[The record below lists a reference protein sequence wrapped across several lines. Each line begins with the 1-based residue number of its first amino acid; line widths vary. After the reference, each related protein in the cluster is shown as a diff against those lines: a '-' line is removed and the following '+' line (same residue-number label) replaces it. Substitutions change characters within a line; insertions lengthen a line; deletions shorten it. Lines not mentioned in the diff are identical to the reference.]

1 MAQKHLQLHLPIARL
16 VYGSLYDFE
25 NDDTKRYGVT
35 LAIPKSTEPDWRL
48 TPWGMQIVD
57 FAKSV
62 FVNRETEMSAFSWKV
77 FDGDQNTPNKGGS
90 IPAKFPG
97 WAGHWIMKSTSM
109 VPTKVLT
116 TDGSRVI
123 PEKDVVKCGDYLEC
137 IAIFTRNFPPKN
149 DPKSY
154 TPGLYCFVSHAAF
167 SARGEEIQRTPMVD
181 VSNEQ
186 FGKQALP
193 AGAAPVTDVQG
204 VPIGM
209 HTQRGVDPVPTPAP
223 AAMPAPHTGI
233 LSAPPAPP
241 VVPTSAPAPAPVR
254 KMTGKATTT
263 YEAYIAAN
271 WTDEL
276 LIQHG
281 IMTIE

>member
-1 MAQKHLQLHLPIARL
+1 MAKRYLQVHLPVGRYI
-16 VYGSLYDFE
+16 YGSIYELETDK
-25 NDDTKRYGVT
+25 NGVKKYNFT

-62 FVNRETEMSAFSWKV
+62 FVNNEVEIPSFSWKI
-77 FDGDQNTPNKGGS
+77 FNGDQSTPNEGGS
-90 IPAKFPG
+90 IPKNLPG
-97 WAGHWIMKSTSM
+97 WAGNWILKSSSM
-109 VPTKVLT
+109 SPVKILT
-116 TDGSRVI
+116 ADGSRVI
-123 PEKDVVKCGDYLEC
+123 PEEGVVKCGDYLEC
-137 IAIFTRNFPPKN
+137 IAIFSRNNPPK
-149 DPKSY
+149 DGSKGK
-154 TPGLYCFVSHAAF
+154 PGLYCHVSHAAF

-181 VSNEQ
+181 VSNTQ

-209 HTQRGVDPVPTPAP
+209 HTQRGADPVPTPAP

-241 VVPTSAPAPAPVR
+241 AVPTPAPAPVR
-254 KMTGKATTT
+254 RMTDKATTT
-263 YEAYIAAN
+263 YEEYVRAG

-281 IMTIE
+281 IMVIE